1 MVQDLNESSSSSSS
15 DEEKEDAAAAAPEA
29 AQEPA
34 DQPWETQP
42 AAEAEVDI
50 EEIPAAAEVAV
61 KEEEVEEEAAAV
73 MQMVVKDEAGV
84 SGEEATEAGT
94 SGVKLW
100 QAQGCVWHAR
110 LHLARL
116 PHRRMPKPARRGQA
130 EAQDAGSAGGGPD
143 GI

>member
-50 EEIPAAAEVAV
+50 EETAAAADVAV
-61 KEEEVEEEAAAV
+61 KEEVVDEAAAV
-73 MQMVVKDEAGV
+73 M
-84 SGEEATEAGT
+84 
-94 SGVKLW
+94 
-100 QAQGCVWHAR
+100 
-110 LHLARL
+110 
-116 PHRRMPKPARRGQA
+116 
-130 EAQDAGSAGGGPD
+130 
-143 GI
+143 